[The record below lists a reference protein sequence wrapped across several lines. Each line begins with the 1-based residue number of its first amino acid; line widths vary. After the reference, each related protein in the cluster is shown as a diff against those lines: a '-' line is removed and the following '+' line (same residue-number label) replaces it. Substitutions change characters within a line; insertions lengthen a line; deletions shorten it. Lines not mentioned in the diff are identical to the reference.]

1 MTADPAF
8 ILANLVNQRQAAN
21 YGSLVDLLVTK
32 GIVSLDEVRRAKLRA
47 EAMTDQV
54 TAGDHARL
62 SKTEAGKA
70 FLDLLGKGD
79 DSDE

>member
-8 ILANLVNQRQAAN
+8 ILANLVNQQQAAN

-32 GIVSLDEVRRAKLRA
+32 GVVSLEEVKRAKLRA

-62 SKTEAGKA
+62 SKTESGRL
-70 FLDLLGKGD
+70 FLDLLGKGED
-79 DSDE
+79 DE